1 MRSYIFILV
10 GIFLVGVL
18 SGTPLVST
26 TAPGSSANVNF
37 SLGGCSTSA
46 GESIV
51 RDGCSMDG
59 DYFCS
64 FNADTDI
71 FLLEDT
77 RVIGN
82 ACSFGGSV
90 ANLEG
95 PGCCPSGMLCI
106 TQDNDEAL
114 CKDGNCDDY
123 DGNPS
128 GCADASCFYVGELC
142 VSDFSDLPCSVY
154 IDPGECEEDAYGLGQ
169 RGLGTEVCGTDFVND
184 TNYWSIPADS
194 CECQWDGSICELYHN
209 FTEKNF
215 GASAETFSCLRDFTI
230 GECLDGNQEINWT
243 ARSPD
248 GGLDDVFLT
257 AASCVDGRRDR
268 RCGGEII
275 KLPFFS
281 TFSLILSIILLG
293 LFYFSRGK
301 KIFHWKGL

>member
-90 ANLEG
+90 EDLEG

-142 VSDFSDLPCSVY
+142 VSDFSDLPCRVY
-154 IDPGECEEDAYGLGQ
+154 LDSGECEGDAYGLGQ
-169 RGLGTEVCGTDFVND
+169 RGLGTEVCGTNFVKVEQSESDIDNDF
-184 TNYWSIPADS
+184 A
-194 CECQWDGSICELYHN
+194 
-209 FTEKNF
+209 
-215 GASAETFSCLRDFTI
+215 
-230 GECLDGNQEINWT
+230 
-243 ARSPD
+243 
-248 GGLDDVFLT
+248 
-257 AASCVDGRRDR
+257 
-268 RCGGEII
+268 
-275 KLPFFS
+275 KLV
-281 TFSLILSIILLG
+281 G
-293 LFYFSRGK
+293 LFFYIGNAKPNNQNEKQINK
-301 KIFHWKGL
+301 KKDAKKVITRKSPGAYIEKEILRIPITKVEDKIELKPMKNILEICKKQ